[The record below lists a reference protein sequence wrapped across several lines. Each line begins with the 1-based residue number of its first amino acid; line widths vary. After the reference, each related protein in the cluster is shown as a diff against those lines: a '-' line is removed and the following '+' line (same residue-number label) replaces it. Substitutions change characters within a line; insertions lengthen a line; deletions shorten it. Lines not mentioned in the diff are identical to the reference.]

1 MVSSGDKAWFGWP
14 TDSKLE
20 DLREAWFNTTDAVTA
35 QKASDAVQLQAFK
48 FVPYIPTVQFMLP
61 AAYRSNL
68 SGAIV
73 APVIFLWNVEKK

>member
-1 MVSSGDKAWFGWP
+1 
-14 TDSKLE
+14 
-20 DLREAWFNTTDAVTA
+20 
-35 QKASDAVQLQAFK
+35 
-48 FVPYIPTVQFMLP
+48 VPYIPTAQFMLP